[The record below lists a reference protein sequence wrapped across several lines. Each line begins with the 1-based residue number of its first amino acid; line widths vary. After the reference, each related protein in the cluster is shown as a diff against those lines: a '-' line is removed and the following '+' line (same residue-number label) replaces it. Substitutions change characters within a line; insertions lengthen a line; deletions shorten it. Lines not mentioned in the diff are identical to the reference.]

1 MANADIDDYSEHPP
15 QDLYEEAQDT
25 EAKDQTDIEL
35 DRIRHRRE
43 NPGNRFLVNTI
54 IPQTFDDATLVFGA
68 VSGLVFFGL
77 ITLAS
82 SGLILGDSIVID
94 ETLSGTPL
102 DTSDC
107 VDRRGEVWIQA
118 WVNHDQELE
127 IVSHN
132 IPDDS
137 PTALFVENLNESSS
151 ESEFLLLLGG
161 LGDISESINGDNFD
175 EGEYRILVTMVIS
188 SNKSNDWQSLTR
200 DALNDIFTDKNEL
213 GQVVTKD
220 LRIEIKTVKS
230 SSLFGS
236 GEPHTKME
244 KIDEE
249 MRTCMTIQDFG
260 AWGWVLMG
268 AEWVGGRETAM
279 LTGGSAEVPPW
290 YMAIVSLGMSVFF
303 LCVQYPLMHRL
314 YHREADD
321 LLSSKQMTRL
331 IERTIEKS
339 CQNIHVI
346 PDLDLMKVQD
356 RSISVDVYLPYRI
369 TKRTIVP
376 PIEVK
381 GTIIKHILK
390 EFRIFGEMRPLQIK
404 TVCLE
409 SDSSVEEN
417 EISSTDHKM
426 TDSPIQLAEDYSEF
440 FSNIGQFGMLE
451 EKFRESMARWFRKHD
466 VADYG
471 SAILAD
477 EDAVFVR
484 VIYRPVM
491 RFAYFLFKPTYEH
504 LQGDL
509 RDHLSEDLRDHL
521 GDRVLVVSARNEKST
536 LGDRA
541 VAGRVE
547 QGATENQWHFP
558 TIKKQEMQEDLS
570 GEAMVARRGGIPGAL
585 LQNPFMGDI
594 LSSVEYVA
602 HKNRSRIDK
611 YGFWG
616 LIVFVWIPFMASGVL
631 VGAML
636 GLVARMR
643 FERVLAACFIGGTAA
658 SITWAYTARG
668 IIEVM
673 ERYHAEA
680 LIPFIILLAIIF
692 TWLKIRDNKRHRRE
706 ELFRDSMAFFAGASE
721 T

>member
-417 EISSTDHKM
+417 EISSNDHKM

-547 QGATENQWHFP
+547 QGATENQWQLP